1 MRMLVLALTI
11 LNPTAAF
18 GRADQ
23 DAFHAIARA
32 KSAAEVH
39 RVVEDFEKL
48 KISRAACRLQIKK
61 KQVPLACY
69 ESLFLE
75 IKKGLH
81 PRSIDRI
88 RLSARLD
95 ELCAEAAQKFQ
106 MPREF
111 PLSIGVS
118 AQCRK
123 YIADANEIRRYR
135 ESNPTWSDN

>member
-1 MRMLVLALTI
+1 MRMLVLLLII
-11 LNPTAAF
+11 LDPPSAF

-23 DAFHAIARA
+23 DVFRAVARA

-39 RVVEDFEKL
+39 RVLEDFEEL

-95 ELCAEAAQKFQ
+95 ELCAESAQRFQ

-111 PLSIGVS
+111 PRSVAVS
-118 AQCRK
+118 TQCRK
-123 YIADANEIRRYR
+123 YINDANDIRRYR
-135 ESNPTWSDN
+135 ENNPTWSDN